1 MLSSNSIHLLN
12 AREDLVDLLRTHLLD
27 LLLNILVE
35 EIKITEFDLLANLR
49 GILVKNLNREALEI
63 FLTRRQLAENIL
75 GIYLLKQMIF

>member
-35 EIKITEFDLLANLR
+35 EIKITELDLLAYLR
-49 GILVKNLNREALEI
+49 GILVKDLN
-63 FLTRRQLAENIL
+63 
-75 GIYLLKQMIF
+75 

>member
-35 EIKITEFDLLANLR
+35 EIKITELDLLAYLR
-49 GILVKNLNREALEI
+49 GILVKDLNREALEV
-63 FLTRRQLAENIL
+63 FLACRQLAENIL